1 MNAQA
6 IQMQVFVEDLFAI
19 VGNNGN
25 GSNGNGKKRYEDR
38 EAWRKA
44 PSAVVRPFA
53 SAPYRANTLNV
64 ANKRN
69 GNGKQL
75 VNPKLVEKRSD
86 RLFPLQDP
94 ELATF

>member
-25 GSNGNGKKRYEDR
+25 GKKRYEDR
-38 EAWRKA
+38 EAWIKA
-44 PSAVVRPFA
+44 PSAVVRSFA
-53 SAPYRANTLNV
+53 PAPYRANTLNV
-64 ANKRN
+64 ASKRN

-75 VNPKLVEKRSD
+75 VSPKLVEKRSD
-86 RLFPLQDP
+86 RLFPLQDMD
-94 ELATF
+94 LTTF